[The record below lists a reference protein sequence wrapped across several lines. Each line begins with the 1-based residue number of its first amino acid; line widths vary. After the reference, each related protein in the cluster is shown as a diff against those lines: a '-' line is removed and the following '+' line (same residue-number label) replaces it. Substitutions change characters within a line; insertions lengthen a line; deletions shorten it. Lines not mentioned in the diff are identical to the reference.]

1 MKSFMMKIKDQFI
14 RATQVV
20 DRWLWKLVGKENDI
34 LFHFL
39 RIVLGCVLLAVLVAA
54 ALGVGKVLAMVIP
67 PLIAALVAA
76 IPYLITIAVF
86 LGIVG
91 LLVLQSRHEK
101 RQRFREREKQETLK
115 RQAEDRQ
122 RARAVRIRQSVL
134 AADPT
139 TRKHIESVLA
149 SLRRFDHRLELSL
162 TPDHYMNLFG
172 DNWVNVREFAESS
185 YGRKVPEVS
194 GLLVEIIILY
204 KQAQEIPWIPDNLR
218 RMQAWWGE
226 ASRKRKW
233 LSEIMD
239 EAQAPTPIASSPMVL
254 AAEVLEEP
262 ELFPIPEMSVQPPPS
277 PAGKRGGIP
286 EMAVQPPPSILGR
299 RPAASSIPEM
309 AVVPPPAPL
318 MRMPEM
324 VVQPPPVPSMVHR
337 PAEIAVVGPA
347 PRLSSPPT
355 LEELQRYCIWINGKA

>member
-1 MKSFMMKIKDQFI
+1 MKSFMMNIKYQFI

-39 RIVLGCVLLAVLVAA
+39 RIVLGCSLLAVLIAA
-54 ALGVGKVLAMVIP
+54 ALGVGAVLAMVIP
-67 PLIAALVAA
+67 PLIAALVVAL
-76 IPYLITIAVF
+76 PYLITIAVF

-91 LLVLQSRHEK
+91 LLVLQNRHEK
-101 RQRFREREKQETLK
+101 RQRLRERERQETLK

-122 RARAVRIRQSVL
+122 RAKAVRIRQSVL

-149 SLRRFDHRLELSL
+149 ALRRFDHRLELSL

-185 YGRKVPEVS
+185 LGRRVPEVS

-204 KQAQEIPWIPDNLR
+204 KQAQEIPWVPDNLR

-233 LSEIMD
+233 LSEIMG
-239 EAQAPTPIASSPMVL
+239 EAQAPAMSASPMAL
-254 AAEVLEEP
+254 EAEVLEEP
-262 ELFPIPEMSVQPPPS
+262 QLLPIPEMAVQPPPS
-277 PAGKRGGIP
+277 PPGIRGGIP
-286 EMAVQPPPSILGR
+286 EMAVQPPSSVPGS
-299 RPAASSIPEM
+299 RPAASWRPEEM
-309 AVVPPPAPL
+309 TVVPPPAP
-318 MRMPEM
+318 MKTPEM
-324 VVQPPPVPSMVHR
+324 VVQPPPLPSMVHR
-337 PAEIAVVGPA
+337 PAEIPFVGPA

-355 LEELQRYCIWINGKA
+355 LEE